1 MMHEHCPRSAG
12 VGEEDPAGYNSG
24 ETTSL
29 TVCQRARRNGVDPT
43 VKEVCKLIR
52 QARSHWNAHEN
63 GAARR
68 VRTQAMDLYLTLT
81 PEQKDLIPQV
91 LRQWLRY
98 RSEFYLG
105 QPKRKRKK
113 APNPVPARKP
123 KKKEAGSEG
132 VGE

>member
-1 MMHEHCPRSAG
+1 
-12 VGEEDPAGYNSG
+12 
-24 ETTSL
+24 
-29 TVCQRARRNGVDPT
+29 VDET
-43 VKEVCKLIR
+43 VKEVNRLIR

-63 GAARR
+63 AAARR
-68 VRTQAMDLYLTLT
+68 VRTQAMELYLTLT

-113 APNPVPARKP
+113 GPNPVPARKP
-123 KKKEAGSEG
+123 EKKGNGGTGKLGNG
-132 VGE
+132 GTGM